1 MLNITLLITFIF
13 SFVTVYASD
22 LAINGQY
29 IQMETMKLRSSI
41 KKTVNFKPHPDTMH
55 ELTFAVKQ
63 NNADKMHDLL
73 MERSTPGQPLYQ
85 QWMSNDEV
93 RALTSNP
100 EASSALLNWFSEHGI
115 AVDWVNR
122 GQEYFRVRTHI
133 GAWEKL
139 LRTSFH
145 EYHEYDQENKEHI
158 TAVRAESYSL
168 PASIAVHVSAV
179 FGAVDFPVK
188 ARKFGVAVSN
198 NSPVTASKPSFLRSD
213 STATVATSDN
223 HISAQATAV
232 TGYVQVSEFASSTCD
247 GTALRAIDYA
257 IGPCIPI
264 SVADGTNSF
273 QYAPSTDSTVL
284 VNYFTDTACTT
295 LLATDVP
302 AVGVCNELLNSHGSI
317 LTVFLSTTTSP
328 IPSFLA
334 TSLTVIRGYIDK
346 YSYIILYI
354 SIKYF

>member
-63 NNADKMHDLL
+63 NNADKMHD
-73 MERSTPGQPLYQ
+73 
-85 QWMSNDEV
+85 
-93 RALTSNP
+93 
-100 EASSALLNWFSEHGI
+100 
-115 AVDWVNR
+115 
-122 GQEYFRVRTHI
+122 
-133 GAWEKL
+133 
-139 LRTSFH
+139 
-145 EYHEYDQENKEHI
+145 
-158 TAVRAESYSL
+158 
-168 PASIAVHVSAV
+168 
-179 FGAVDFPVK
+179 
-188 ARKFGVAVSN
+188 
-198 NSPVTASKPSFLRSD
+198 
-213 STATVATSDN
+213 N

-232 TGYVQVSEFASSTCD
+232 TGYVQISEFASSTCD

-273 QYAPSTDSTVL
+273 QYMPSTDSTVL

-295 LLATDVP
+295 SLVTDVLVT
-302 AVGVCNELLNSHGSI
+302 VGVCNEQLNSHGSL

-346 YSYIILYI
+346 YSYILY
-354 SIKYF
+354 